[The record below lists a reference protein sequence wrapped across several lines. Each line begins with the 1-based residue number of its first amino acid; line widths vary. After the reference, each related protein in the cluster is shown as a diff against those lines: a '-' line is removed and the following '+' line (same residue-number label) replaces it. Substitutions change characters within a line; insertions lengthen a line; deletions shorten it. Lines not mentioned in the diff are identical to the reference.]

1 MKAIFFFSKSKS
13 SSVLFEC
20 ANTLIQISN
29 TPTTLKIATN
39 IYVQLLL
46 TITDNSVKMVILDKL
61 SSIQSQNPSYLEEQI
76 IDITKIL
83 SNQSIDIRK
92 KALSI
97 IRGLVNERNIS
108 SIFSIIAKEVKKV
121 AHSG

>member
-1 MKAIFFFSKSKS
+1 
-13 SSVLFEC
+13 
-20 ANTLIQISN
+20 
-29 TPTTLKIATN
+29 
-39 IYVQLLL
+39 
-46 TITDNSVKMVILDKL
+46 MVILDKL